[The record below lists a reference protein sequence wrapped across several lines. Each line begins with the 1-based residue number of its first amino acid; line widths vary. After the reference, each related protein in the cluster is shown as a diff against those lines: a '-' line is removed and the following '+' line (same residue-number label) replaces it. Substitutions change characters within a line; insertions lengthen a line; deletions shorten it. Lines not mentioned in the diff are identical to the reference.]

1 MNRKIVFSVL
11 GTLIFLFL
19 VVSNGCKSSHKLSQ
33 PQTEQIPMKPAP
45 VVIYKTKANF
55 DRLVPIA
62 VAGEPPR
69 LASYPDPTDLKFSDG
84 SYRHP
89 LHLKEGYLL
98 DRKGVGP
105 QTVFLR
111 LTYEAYCAQP
121 PDPSTL
127 LSLIAESDPM
137 EEIWHCHLPYH
148 SDALVDTLNHL
159 ITSQLLN
166 RRCSRIK

>member
-1 MNRKIVFSVL
+1 MNSKYVFSVL
-11 GTLIFLFL
+11 VAPILIFLT
-19 VVSNGCKSSHKLSQ
+19 VTNGCKSSHKLTQ
-33 PQTEQIPMKPAP
+33 PQAEQFSMKPAP
-45 VVIYKTKANF
+45 VVIYKTKADF
-55 DRLVPIA
+55 DQLVPIA

-69 LASYPDPTDLKFSDG
+69 LISYPHPTDLKFSDG
-84 SYRHP
+84 SYRYP

-111 LTYEAYCAQP
+111 LTYEDYCAQP

-127 LSLIAESDPM
+127 LTLIAEADPM
-137 EEIWHCHLPYH
+137 EEIWHCHLPYRQ
-148 SDALVDTLNHL
+148 DALVDTLNHL